1 MSYFKNISFCFFI
14 IYISLTSVLFPQQKE
29 KNEDIFSPIN
39 RKIFGDYLYSQKDYL
54 RAFDEYKVYLTKYAN
69 DTVIFKIGSSLIEME
84 RLNEAEDYFKT
95 LFLQSKLKEEAE
107 LQYYFVKFKQNEP
120 LQFREF
126 CETGVFYPE
135 KYSKSINRLKQITY
149 FFDRKFVPDTLELFY
164 YFNQDSLVS
173 KKVHELY
180 FDKYYPKYKSPV
192 TAGLLSSLV
201 PGLGKIYTK
210 NYSDGVTAFLVTGLL
225 AYLSYDNFMAEH
237 TTRAWIFT
245 GLGGL
250 FYAGNIYG
258 AAASANIYNAQIKI
272 NLDGEIKTFFSS
284 NNYFLP
290 KFINL

>member
-1 MSYFKNISFCFFI
+1 MSSFKNILFCFFI
-14 IYISLTSVLFPQQKE
+14 VYISLTSVLFPQQKE
-29 KNEDIFSPIN
+29 KNNDIFSPLN

-54 RAFDEYKVYLTKYAN
+54 RAFDEYKSYLKSYSN
-69 DTVIFKIGSSLIEME
+69 DTVIFKIGSSFIEME

-120 LQFREF
+120 LQFREL
-126 CETGVFYPE
+126 CDSRVFYPE

-149 FFDRKFVPDTLELFY
+149 FFDRKYVPDTLELFY
-164 YFNQDSLVS
+164 YFNFDSLVL
-173 KKVHELY
+173 KKVHKLY
-180 FDKYYPKYKSPV
+180 FEKYYPKYKSPL
-192 TAGLLSSLV
+192 TAGLLSSII

-210 NYSDGVTAFLVTGLL
+210 NYSDGVTAFLVSGVLGYL
-225 AYLSYDNFMAEH
+225 AYDNFRAKH
-237 TTRAWIFT
+237 NTRAWIFA

-272 NLDGEIKTFFSS
+272 NLDGEINTFFKS